1 MADFFVQFGAHPTLG
16 RLLGLLMAA
25 EAPLSLEELAKRS
38 GLSKASVSI
47 HMRTL
52 EQFEYCR
59 KLPPGSDRK
68 SFYKLEDDFVASS
81 YRRRLQ
87 TQLRMLDRLEKLPVE
102 IDTNEAGAEHANR
115 RLKELAMFQ
124 KMAAQSSATLLDE
137 WNKRRTK

>member
-1 MADFFVQFGAHPTLG
+1 MADFFVQFGANPTLG

-25 EAPLSLEELAKRS
+25 GAPLSLEELAKRS

-68 SFYKLEDDFVASS
+68 SFYELEDDFVASS

-87 TQLRMLDRLEKLPVE
+87 TQLRMLQRLEKLPAE
-102 IDTNEAGAEHANR
+102 IDTSEAGAEQANR

-124 KMAAQSSATLLDE
+124 KMAAESSAKLLDE
-137 WNKRRTK
+137 WTKRRMK